1 MKITTKTVRSAFAV
15 LIIITSASCAKLDV
29 VGTDSTRAFGDVLE
43 TLPPRELDWAA
54 GPAWSLDAPDGAA
67 AFLMLWDKNT
77 LSDFDL
83 ALEIDS
89 RPFLNA
95 GLDASKL
102 NGWEFADGK
111 LLYALHLDKSAP
123 AEYAAPLEIFKQIV
137 KNHRSVIGWHAALDH
152 YGVSMGDGNL
162 FEWAK
167 DMTANDKDMV
177 FVLNPDPFI
186 AAGVDPA
193 GIEGWAFAKVTVDD
207 ENGKPVQVDKILKPF
222 NLR

>member
-1 MKITTKTVRSAFAV
+1 MVGAAIAALLV
-15 LIIITSASCAKLDV
+15 LTAGSCAKLDV
-29 VGTDSTRAFGDVLE
+29 VGTDSARAFGNVLK
-43 TLPPRELDWAA
+43 TLPPRELDWAV

-67 AFLMLWDKNT
+67 AFLILWDEKT

-83 ALEIDS
+83 VLEIDP

-95 GLDASKL
+95 GLDASQL
-102 NGWEFADGK
+102 NGWQLAGGK
-111 LLYALHLDKSAP
+111 LIYALHLDKSAP
-123 AEYAAPLEIFKQIV
+123 AEYAAPLEIFKQII
-137 KNHRSVIGWHAALDH
+137 KNHRSVVGYHGALDH
-152 YGVSMGDGNL
+152 YGVNLGDGNL

-167 DMTANDKDMV
+167 DMTTNDKDIV

-193 GIEGWAFAKVTVDD
+193 GIEGWAVAKVTVDD

-222 NLR
+222 NLL